1 MPKYMT
7 KQRKALIEYLSN
19 HTDEQLSARQ
29 IASDL
34 ADQGISLSAVYR
46 NLSKMK
52 DEGLLKICPKSG
64 SREAFYQYIASDE
77 CSDRLH
83 LSCKICGKTFHMKKA
98 DAERLIDQIAK
109 NENFKLD
116 KKETVLCGICENCS
130 K

>member
-34 ADQGISLSAVYR
+34 ADQEISLSAVYR
-46 NLSKMK
+46 NLSEMK

-64 SREAFYQYIASDE
+64 SREA
-77 CSDRLH
+77 
-83 LSCKICGKTFHMKKA
+83 
-98 DAERLIDQIAK
+98 
-109 NENFKLD
+109 
-116 KKETVLCGICENCS
+116 V
-130 K
+130 